1 MAAIK
6 AARGTKR
13 TCQNSACGA
22 RFYDLQ
28 HDPIACPVC
37 STVYVLPTA
46 ASLGSGNAGEGS
58 GRRRKPEYVTV
69 APDAPEA
76 EAEDGLADVEAAEET
91 IAGADEET
99 FLEPE
104 EDEGSDVSIIVGT
117 PEGEEEV

>member
-1 MAAIK
+1 MAATK

-13 TCQNSACGA
+13 TCQNTACGA

-28 HDPIACPVC
+28 HDPITCPAC
-37 STVYVLPTA
+37 STVFVVPPA
-46 ASLGSGNAGEGS
+46 ASLGTGNAGEG

-69 APDAPEA
+69 APDAPEV

-91 IAGADEET
+91 ITAGDEET

-104 EDEGSDVSIIVGT
+104 EDEGADVSIIVGT